1 MASVAPQQCQPNI
14 GLVMTNDVSNTNP
27 EEVVPCIALSKNDSY
42 VMSACGGKVS
52 LLNMMTF
59 KQCIWNT
66 NSWEKKK
73 SNAIQLPIGKA
84 TIGDTRVQYL
94 RCLTL
99 PCPSLPNEKACVF
112 RGDIIV
118 EKF

>member
-1 MASVAPQQCQPNI
+1 MLKTMASVAPQQCQPNI

-59 KQCIWNT
+59 KVMT
-66 NSWEKKK
+66 TSMPPFPT
-73 SNAIQLPIGKA
+73 SN
-84 TIGDTRVQYL
+84 YL
-94 RCLTL
+94 AFHLL
-99 PCPSLPNEKACVF
+99 DNKGFYNPPF
-112 RGDIIV
+112 Q
-118 EKF
+118 